1 MAMSKTT
8 GFYYDIFY
16 LLESLYP
23 IQFYSSPD
31 FIYFVLVFIIEV

>member
-1 MAMSKTT
+1 MI
-8 GFYYDIFY
+8 FFY
-16 LLESLYP
+16 LLGSLYP